1 MPNPN
6 TIDYL
11 GDVMFNAFYCFELS
25 TRRDMDDVV
34 CGLCGTIGIVYFG
47 DGNAKNCCSVSGVN
61 R

>member
-11 GDVMFNAFYCFELS
+11 GDVMYKAFYCFELS

-34 CGLCGTIGIVYFG
+34 CGLCGTISIVYFG
-47 DGNAKNCCSVSGVN
+47 DGNAKNCCSVSGVSK
-61 R
+61 